1 MKPQRGAALIVAM
14 LIVALAVIATSNF
27 VFHTHIHW
35 RKLENAANTD
45 QARWLL
51 RAAEQ
56 WGATVLL
63 DDALQ
68 NSVDHLGETWG
79 REMPPIVAEGYHMSG
94 RILEQNGL
102 FNLNN
107 LVLDGKVNDS
117 QLAVFRRL
125 LRNAKLSAGLANAVA
140 DWLDADDAA
149 SGESGAESEYYLRQS
164 PPVRA
169 ANRPIVNLNEL
180 LHVRG
185 MTPELL
191 EQLRPYVSV
200 LPKSGPINVNT
211 APPQVI
217 AALSDTMSLDE
228 AHVLVAKRDH
238 AHFRNAGDLRNAMD
252 NKPGLDER
260 LVSFASQYFLVVVQI
275 RHDRIALES
284 QALFERNGQNFPNLV
299 WRAAR

>member
-1 MKPQRGAALIVAM
+1 MKPERGAALIVAM

-45 QARWLL
+45 QARWLV

>member
-14 LIVALAVIATSNF
+14 LIVALAVIAVNNF

-35 RKLENAANTD
+35 RKLENSATID

-56 WGATVLL
+56 WAATVLL

-68 NSVDHLGETWG
+68 NSVDHLGETWA
-79 REMPPIVAEGYHMSG
+79 REMPPVVAEGYHMSG
-94 RILEQNGL
+94 RIQEQNGL

-107 LVLDGKVNDS
+107 LVLDGKVNDK

-125 LRNAKLSAGLANAVA
+125 LLSLKLPAGPANAIA
-140 DWLDADDAA
+140 DWLDADDLPN
-149 SGESGAESEYYLRQS
+149 GESGAESEYYLRQT

-169 ANRPIVNLNEL
+169 ANRPIVNLAEL

-185 MTPELL
+185 VTPELL
-191 EQLRPYVSV
+191 DQLRPYVSV

-217 AALSDTMSLDE
+217 AALSEAMSLDQ
-228 AHVLVAKRDH
+228 AHLLAAKRDH
-238 AHFRNAGDLRNAMD
+238 AYFRNAGDLRTAMD
-252 NKPGLDER
+252 NKPGPDER
-260 LVSFASQYFLVVVQI
+260 LVSFASQYFLVIVQI
-275 RHDRIALES
+275 RHERIVLES
-284 QALFERNGQNFPNLV
+284 QALFERSGQNFPLLV

>member
-1 MKPQRGAALIVAM
+1 MKPQKGAALIVAM
-14 LIVALAVIATSNF
+14 LIVALAVIAANNF

-35 RKLENAANTD
+35 RKLENSATTD

-56 WGATVLL
+56 WAATVLL

-79 REMPPIVAEGYHMSG
+79 REMPPVVAEGYHMSG
-94 RILEQNGL
+94 RILEQSGL

-117 QLAVFRRL
+117 QLAVLRRL
-125 LRNAKLSAGLANAVA
+125 LLNLKLPAGLANAIA
-140 DWLDADDAA
+140 DWLDADDTG
-149 SGESGAESEYYLRQS
+149 SGESGAESEYYLRQM

-169 ANRPIVNLNEL
+169 ANRPIVNLAEL

-185 MTPELL
+185 VTPELL
-191 EQLRPYVSV
+191 DQLRPYVSV

-217 AALSDTMSLDE
+217 AALSETMSLDQ
-228 AHVLVAKRDH
+228 AHVLAAKRDH
-238 AHFRNAGDLRNAMD
+238 AYFRNAGDLRNAMD
-252 NKPGLDER
+252 NKPGPDER
-260 LVSFASQYFLVVVQI
+260 LVSFASQYFLVIVQI
-275 RHDRIALES
+275 RHERIVLEG
-284 QALFERNGQNFPNLV
+284 QALFERSGQNFPLLV

>member
-1 MKPQRGAALIVAM
+1 MKSQRGAALIVAM

-27 VFHTHIHW
+27 VFQAHVHW
-35 RKLENAANTD
+35 RKLENATNTD

-68 NSVDHLGETWG
+68 NSVDHLGETWAL
-79 REMPPIVAEGYHMSG
+79 EMPPIVAEGYHMSG
-94 RILEQNGL
+94 RILEQSGL
-102 FNLNN
+102 FNLNS
-107 LVLDGKVNDS
+107 LVQDGKVNDS

-125 LRNAKLSAGLANAVA
+125 LRNAKLPAGLANAVA
-140 DWLDADDAA
+140 DWLDADDTA
-149 SGESGAESEYYLRQS
+149 SGESGAESEYYLRQT
-164 PPVRA
+164 PAVRA
-169 ANRPIVNLNEL
+169 SNRPIVDLNEL
-180 LHVRG
+180 QHVRG
-185 MTPELL
+185 MNPELL
-191 EQLRPYVSV
+191 EQLRPYISV

-211 APPQVI
+211 APPQII
-217 AALSDTMSLDE
+217 AALSDTMSLDQ
-228 AHVLVAKRDH
+228 AHVLAAKRDH
-238 AHFRNAGDLRNAMD
+238 AYFRNAGDLRNAMD

-260 LVSFASQYFLVVVQI
+260 QVSFASQYFLVVVQI

>member
-1 MKPQRGAALIVAM
+1 MKPERGAALIVAM

-27 VFHTHIHW
+27 VFHAHIHW

-68 NSVDHLGETWG
+68 NSVDHLGETWA
-79 REMPPIVAEGYHMSG
+79 REMPPIMAEGYHMSG
-94 RILEQNGL
+94 RILEQSGL

-107 LVLDGKVNDS
+107 LVQDGKVNDS
-117 QLAVFRRL
+117 QVVVFRRML
-125 LRNAKLSAGLANAVA
+125 LNAKLPAGFANAVA

-149 SGESGAESEYYLRQS
+149 SGESGAESEYYLRQT

-191 EQLRPYVSV
+191 EQLRPYVSI

-211 APPQVI
+211 APPQII
-217 AALSDTMSLDE
+217 AALSDTMTLDQ
-228 AHVLVAKRDH
+228 AHVVAATRDH
-238 AHFRNAGDLRNAMD
+238 AYFRNVGDLRNAMD

-260 LVSFASQYFLVVVQI
+260 QVSFASQYFLVVVQI
-275 RHDRIALES
+275 RHDRVALES
-284 QALFERNGQNFPNLV
+284 HALFERNGQNFPNLV

>member
-1 MKPQRGAALIVAM
+1 MRPERGAALIVAM

-27 VFHTHIHW
+27 VFHAHIHW
-35 RKLENAANTD
+35 RKLENAGNAD

-56 WGATVLL
+56 WAATVLL

-102 FNLNN
+102 FNLNS
-107 LVLDGKVNDS
+107 LVQDGKVNDG
-117 QLAVFRRL
+117 QLVVFRRL
-125 LRNAKLSAGLANAVA
+125 LLNAKLPAGLANAVA
-140 DWLDADDAA
+140 DWLDADNAA
-149 SGESGAESEYYLRQS
+149 SGESGAESEYYLRQTL
-164 PPVRA
+164 PVRA

-217 AALSDTMSLDE
+217 AALSDTMSLDQ
-228 AHVLVAKRDH
+228 AHVLAAKRDH
-238 AHFRNAGDLRNAMD
+238 AHFRNVGDLRNAMD

-260 LVSFASQYFLVVVQI
+260 QVAFASQYFLVVVQV

-284 QALFERNGQNFPNLV
+284 QALFERNGRNFPNLV

>member
-45 QARWLL
+45 QARWLV

>member
-1 MKPQRGAALIVAM
+1 
-14 LIVALAVIATSNF
+14 
-27 VFHTHIHW
+27 
-35 RKLENAANTD
+35 
-45 QARWLL
+45 
-51 RAAEQ
+51 
-56 WGATVLL
+56 VLL

-228 AHVLVAKRDH
+228 AHVLAAKRDH

>member
-1 MKPQRGAALIVAM
+1 M

>member
-1 MKPQRGAALIVAM
+1 MKPERGAALIVAM

>member
-1 MKPQRGAALIVAM
+1 MKPERGAALIVAM

-35 RKLENAANTD
+35 RKLENAANID

-56 WGATVLL
+56 WAATVLL

-79 REMPPIVAEGYHMSG
+79 REMPPVVAEGYHMSG
-94 RILEQNGL
+94 RILDQNGL

-107 LVLDGKVNDS
+107 LVQDGKVNDS

-125 LRNAKLSAGLANAVA
+125 LLNAKLPAGLANAIA
-140 DWLDADDAA
+140 DWLDADDAS
-149 SGESGAESEYYLRQS
+149 SGETGAESEYYLSQI

-185 MTPELL
+185 VTPELL
-191 EQLRPYVSV
+191 EQLRSYVSV

-211 APPQVI
+211 APPQII

-228 AHVLVAKRDH
+228 AHLLAAKRDH
-238 AHFRNAGDLRNAMD
+238 AYFRNAGDLRNAMD

-260 LVSFASQYFLVVVQI
+260 QVSFASQYFLVVVQI

>member
-1 MKPQRGAALIVAM
+1 MKPERGAALIVAM

-68 NSVDHLGETWG
+68 NSVDHLGETWA
-79 REMPPIVAEGYHMSG
+79 REMPPVVAEGYHMSG

-107 LVLDGKVNDS
+107 LVQDGKVNDS

-125 LRNAKLSAGLANAVA
+125 LLSAKLPAGLASAVA
-140 DWLDADDAA
+140 DWLDADDAV

-164 PPVRA
+164 PPVRT

-185 MTPELL
+185 MTSELL

-200 LPKSGPINVNT
+200 LPKSRPINVNT

-228 AHVLVAKRDH
+228 AHVLAAKRDH

-260 LVSFASQYFLVVVQI
+260 QVSFASQYFLVVVQI

>member
-14 LIVALAVIATSNF
+14 LIVALAAIATSNF
-27 VFHTHIHW
+27 VFQAHVHW
-35 RKLENAANTD
+35 RKLENAANAD

-68 NSVDHLGETWG
+68 NSVDHLGETWAL
-79 REMPPIVAEGYHMSG
+79 EMPPIVAEGYHMSG
-94 RILEQNGL
+94 RILEQSGL
-102 FNLNN
+102 FNLNS
-107 LVLDGKVNDS
+107 LVQDGKVNDS

-125 LRNAKLSAGLANAVA
+125 LRNVKLPAGLANAVA
-140 DWLDADDAA
+140 DWLDADDTA
-149 SGESGAESEYYLRQS
+149 SGESGAESEYYLRQT
-164 PPVRA
+164 PAVRA
-169 ANRPIVNLNEL
+169 SNRPIVDLNEL
-180 LHVRG
+180 QHVRG
-185 MTPELL
+185 MNPELL
-191 EQLRPYVSV
+191 EQLRPYISV

-211 APPQVI
+211 APPQII
-217 AALSDTMSLDE
+217 AALSDTMSLDQ
-228 AHVLVAKRDH
+228 AHVLAAKRDH
-238 AHFRNAGDLRNAMD
+238 AYFRNAGDLRNAMD

-260 LVSFASQYFLVVVQI
+260 QVSFASQYFLVVVQI

>member
-1 MKPQRGAALIVAM
+1 M

-45 QARWLL
+45 QARWLV

-228 AHVLVAKRDH
+228 AHVLAAKRDH

>member
-1 MKPQRGAALIVAM
+1 
-14 LIVALAVIATSNF
+14 VIATSNF